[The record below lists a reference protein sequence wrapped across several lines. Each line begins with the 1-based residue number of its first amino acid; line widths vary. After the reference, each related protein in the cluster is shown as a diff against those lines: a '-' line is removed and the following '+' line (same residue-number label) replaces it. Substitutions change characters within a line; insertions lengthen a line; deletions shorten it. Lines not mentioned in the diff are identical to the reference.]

1 MGNWYDEAL
10 KNAKKIDKASSDAV
24 KKDLQAKAR
33 EQKTKKEA
41 EKRAKLE
48 EAKKNRGR
56 KKLTPEI
63 NAKKDFEAIKK
74 SDKSAKHCWQCGSC
88 GLRR

>member
-48 EAKKNRGR
+48 EAKKRI
-56 KKLTPEI
+56 L
-63 NAKKDFEAIKK
+63 A
-74 SDKSAKHCWQCGSC
+74 
-88 GLRR
+88 